1 MICQLFN
8 MFIKKYDNENM
19 QQRQSNQ
26 CKLESSQSELQQCNQ
41 SQQPDQC
48 NSITTIIGI
57 GDDYFIISF
66 LANEY
71 YARSISGNT
80 KTSFFKNLGFKIGD
94 FVTLDCDLYLSLK
107 GDVEGVLN
115 LLIRSGLITIANK
128 LEFML
133 DDCNDQ
139 DRIRMDFGYYF
150 DVIKCQGRNTFFVYD
165 YSNTIIYGFTIHDDL
180 AQVIRLTY

>member
-1 MICQLFN
+1 MSI
-8 MFIKKYDNENM
+8 IKCDNENM
-19 QQRQSNQ
+19 QQLQNKNVQQQKNETTQSKQ
-26 CKLESSQSELQQCNQ
+26 Q
-41 SQQPDQC
+41 SQQQQPEQY

-57 GDDYFIISF
+57 GDDYFIISS
-66 LANEY
+66 LVGQY

-80 KTSFFKNLGFKIGD
+80 KSSFFKNLGFEIGD
-94 FVTLDCDLYLSLK
+94 FVTLDCDLYLSLE
-107 GDVEGVLN
+107 GDAGGVLN

-133 DDCNDQ
+133 DDCDDQ
-139 DRIRMDFGYYF
+139 DRIQMDFGYYF

-165 YSNTIIYGFTIHDDL
+165 YHDTIIYGFTIHDDL